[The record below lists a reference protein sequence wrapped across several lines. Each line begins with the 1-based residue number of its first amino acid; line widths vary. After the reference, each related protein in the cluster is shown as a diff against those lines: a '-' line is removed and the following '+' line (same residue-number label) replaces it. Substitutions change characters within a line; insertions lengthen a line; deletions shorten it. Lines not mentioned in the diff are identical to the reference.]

1 MAANPKEPNLI
12 TPPKLIPTF
21 LNGFDMVANHIGLI
35 LMPILLDLLLWFGPH
50 LRVKDLLQP
59 FIQQLSTFPGFDT
72 PDMIQIAQANQK
84 VWQVFANDF
93 NMVSFLRTYPIGVP
107 SLISGEF
114 AYKTPLGTAPVID
127 INSLLVALACWVGLI
142 VVGTMAGSLYM
153 NWISFA
159 VFKDS
164 KSVELV
170 PVLRAIFQVF
180 ILTLVCFFAL
190 FLLSIP
196 IMFFIAL
203 MYFINPG
210 VAQFAVFL
218 ILIVLAWLLFPFLF
232 SSHGIFAFRQNAF
245 ISIITSAR
253 LVRFSL
259 PGTGLF
265 VLLALLL
272 NQGMNLL
279 WQFPA
284 EDSWMTLVGIAGHSF
299 VTTAIIT
306 ASFIYYRDGI
316 RWAQEIMQ
324 RNLAAQ
330 KTSRA

>member
-1 MAANPKEPNLI
+1 MVANPKPTVI

-35 LMPILLDLLLWFGPH
+35 LMPMLLDLLLWFGPH
-50 LRVKDLLQP
+50 LRINDLLQP
-59 FIQQLSTFPGFDT
+59 VIRQITTFPGFDT
-72 PDMIQIAQANQK
+72 PDMAQIAQANQQI
-84 VWQVFANDF
+84 WQDFATNFNLVSVF
-93 NMVSFLRTYPIGVP
+93 RTYPIGVP
-107 SLISGEF
+107 SLMSGEF
-114 AYKTPLGTAPVID
+114 ANKTPLGTAPVID
-127 INSLLVALACWVGLI
+127 INSLLVALAWWLGLI
-142 VVGTMAGSLYM
+142 LVGTAAGSIYM

-159 VFKDS
+159 VFKDT
-164 KSVELV
+164 KSVEL
-170 PVLRAIFQVF
+170 LTSIRAIFQVF
-180 ILTLVCFFAL
+180 ILTVVCFLAL

-210 VAQFAVFL
+210 VAQFAIFL

-232 SSHGIFAFRQNAF
+232 SSHGIFAYRQNAF
-245 ISIITSAR
+245 ISIVTSAR

-265 VLLALLL
+265 VLMALLL
-272 NQGMNLL
+272 SQGMNLL
-279 WQFPA
+279 WQVPA
-284 EDSWMTLVGIAGHSF
+284 VDSWMTLVGIAGHSF
-299 VTTAIIT
+299 VTTAIIA
-306 ASFIYYRDGI
+306 ASFIYYRDGM